1 MLAYMSIMALYMRL
15 CIRKLCQRGSW
26 ATNWDGL
33 MHHHLRVLHYKMA
46 ASDILGVISMIS
58 RQSAYKAVASITEQP
73 WEGSA
78 YLLG

>member
-1 MLAYMSIMALYMRL
+1 
-15 CIRKLCQRGSW
+15 
-26 ATNWDGL
+26 
-33 MHHHLRVLHYKMA
+33 MHHHLRVLHYNMA

-73 WEGSA
+73 WEGSG